1 MLHPGAFADRQ
12 SLQRRLSVL
21 RLAAILC
28 FVALAASFWHLQ
40 VIQKKKYQAMADNN
54 FRRTIPLRAP
64 RGVLFDRDNRVL
76 VENTD
81 SFTIAIDRERTRDIA
96 ATIKQLAAV
105 THADEAEMIET
116 WQRRRAEPIFRPLAV
131 IEHASFSQVAA
142 VLARQEEM
150 PEIVVQQVPA
160 RTYPSG
166 GLAAHLFGYVGEIQ
180 ESQLDRP
187 GFEGLHR
194 GAIVGQT
201 GLERV
206 YNAQLMGEE
215 GSRFVVVNS
224 VGREIEKLHEEP
236 PTEGGRLQLTI
247 DADLQ
252 RATEEAF
259 HALGYNGAA
268 VFLDPNTGE
277 VLAMTSL
284 PAYDPNDFA
293 VGITAAKWKE
303 LNTSPLKPLENRLI
317 RGRYMPGSTFK
328 IVVAIA
334 GLAAGVIDPDFKVYC
349 SGSKTFYGSTRQC
362 WKAGGHGTVDL
373 RHALEQSCNVY
384 FYTVGDML
392 HIDKIHEVSR
402 QLGLVGKTGI
412 DLPGELD
419 SVVGST
425 EWKMARFGQPWYP
438 GDTISVAIGQ
448 GYVDVTPMALATMI
462 STVANGGTLIT
473 PHLVRAEDPDGT
485 GWRRIPTPE
494 PKAHVN
500 LNAEQVKAVRE
511 GLYLAVNGAGTG
523 GRARIEGKGVAGKT
537 GTAQVVSLENARR
550 FAGKMDTRDH
560 GFFVFFAPY
569 DNPRIAGVIF
579 AEHVEH
585 GYLGAP
591 IAKHVMETFFAK
603 QEGRP
608 LPTFPAPARTIITAP
623 AAQQGTPGGAA
634 PTLAPMPSHT
644 SGASGGRTPE
654 GTTGARE
661 RRGAVG
667 SPRASAP
674 GGVQGAPRSK

>member
-1 MLHPGAFADRQ
+1 MLYPGAHADRQ
-12 SLQRRLSVL
+12 SLHSRLSVL
-21 RLAAILC
+21 RIGAILC
-28 FVALAASFWHLQ
+28 FVLLAASFWILQ
-40 VIQKKKYQAMADNN
+40 VVQHGKYEEMAANN

-76 VENTD
+76 VENVD
-81 SFTIAIDRERTRDIA
+81 SFTIAIDRESTRDIQS
-96 ATIKQLAAV
+96 TIRRLAAV
-105 THADEAEMIET
+105 TQTDEAALVET

-131 IEHASFSQVAA
+131 IEHATFAQVAA
-142 VLARQEEM
+142 VLARREEM

-160 RTYPSG
+160 RSYPAG

-187 GFEGLHR
+187 EFAGLHR
-194 GAIVGQT
+194 GALVGQT
-201 GLERV
+201 GIERI
-206 YNAQLMGEE
+206 YNAQLMGED
-215 GSRFVVVNS
+215 GNRFVVVNS
-224 VGREIEKLHEEP
+224 FGREIEELYEQP
-236 PTEGGRLQLTI
+236 PVEGGRMQLTI

-259 HALGYNGAA
+259 QALGYHGAA
-268 VFLDPNTGE
+268 AFLDPNTGE

-293 VGITAAKWKE
+293 VGITRAKWSE

-328 IVVAIA
+328 IVIAIA
-334 GLAAGVIDPDFKVYC
+334 GLAERVIDPDFTVFC
-349 SGSKTFYGSTRQC
+349 TGSKTFYGSSRQC

-373 RHALEQSCNVY
+373 RRALEQSCNVY

-392 HIDKIHEVSR
+392 PIDRIHEVSK

-419 SVVGST
+419 SIVGST

-473 PHLVRAEDPDGT
+473 PHLVRAEDPDGK

-494 PKAHVN
+494 PKARVN
-500 LNAEQVKAVRE
+500 LNPEQVRAVRE
-511 GLYLAVNGAGTG
+511 GLYLAVNGAGTA
-523 GRARIEGKGVAGKT
+523 GRARIDGKGVAGKT
-537 GTAQVVSLENARR
+537 GTAQIVSLENARR
-550 FAGKMDTRDH
+550 LGGRIDTRDH
-560 GFFVFFAPY
+560 GFLVFFAPY
-569 DNPRIAGVIF
+569 DNPQIAGVIF
-579 AEHVEH
+579 AEHAEH
-585 GYLGAP
+585 GYLGGP

-603 QEGRP
+603 KEGRP
-608 LPTFPAPARTIITAP
+608 LPVFPKPANTIITSP
-623 AAQQGTPGGAA
+623 ATTGLTPV
-634 PTLAPMPSHT
+634 PSHPQ
-644 SGASGGRTPE
+644 GGR
-654 GTTGARE
+654 
-661 RRGAVG
+661 
-667 SPRASAP
+667 
-674 GGVQGAPRSK
+674 

>member
-1 MLHPGAFADRQ
+1 MLHPGAYADRQ
-12 SLQRRLSVL
+12 SLHTRLNVL
-21 RLAAILC
+21 RIGAILC
-28 FVALAASFWHLQ
+28 FVLLAASFWILQ
-40 VIQKKKYQAMADNN
+40 VVQHAKYLEMADNN

-64 RGVLFDRDNRVL
+64 RGVLYDRDNRVL

-81 SFTIAIDRERTRDIA
+81 SFTIAIDRESTRDIE
-96 ATIKQLAAV
+96 ATIRRLAAV
-105 THADEAEMIET
+105 TGADEAALREA
-116 WQRRRAEPIFRPLAV
+116 WQRRKAEPIFRPLAV

-160 RTYPSG
+160 RKYPSG
-166 GLAAHLFGYVGEIQ
+166 GLAAHLFGYVGEIR
-180 ESQLDRP
+180 ENQLEQP
-187 GFEGLHR
+187 EFAGLHR

-201 GLERV
+201 GLERI
-206 YNAQLMGEE
+206 YNAQLMGED

-224 VGREIEKLHEEP
+224 VGREIDELYEQP
-236 PTEGGRLQLTI
+236 PAEGRRLQLTI

-252 RATEEAF
+252 RATEEGF
-259 HALGYNGAA
+259 EALGYAGAA
-268 VFLDPNTGE
+268 AFLDPNTGE
-277 VLAMTSL
+277 ILAMTSL

-293 VGITAAKWKE
+293 VGISTAKWRD
-303 LNTSPLKPLENRLI
+303 LNENTLRPLENRLI

-334 GLAAGVIDPDFKVYC
+334 GLAEGVIDPDFKVFC
-349 SGSKTFYGSTRQC
+349 SGRKTFYGSTRQC

-392 HIDKIHEVSR
+392 HIDQIHKVSS

-412 DLPGELD
+412 DLPGELE

-425 EWKMARFGQPWYP
+425 EWKMKRFGQPWYP
-438 GDTISVAIGQ
+438 GDTISVSIGQ
-448 GYVDVTPMALATMI
+448 GYVDVTPLALATMI

-473 PHLVRAEDPDGT
+473 PHLVRAEDSDGT

-494 PKAHVN
+494 PKARVN
-500 LNAEQVKAVRE
+500 LNAAQVQAVRE

-523 GRARIEGKGVAGKT
+523 GRARIDGKGVAGKT

-550 FAGKMDTRDH
+550 FSGKIDTRDH
-560 GFFVFFAPY
+560 GFFVFFAPH
-569 DNPRIAGVIF
+569 DKPQIAGVIF
-579 AEHVEH
+579 TEHSEH

-591 IAKHVMETFFAK
+591 IARHVMETFFAK

-608 LPTFPAPARTIITAP
+608 LPAFPIPARAVTTPPAPP
-623 AAQQGTPGGAA
+623 VGLTPMA
-634 PTLAPMPSHT
+634 SHT
-644 SGASGGRTPE
+644 QGGR
-654 GTTGARE
+654 
-661 RRGAVG
+661 
-667 SPRASAP
+667 
-674 GGVQGAPRSK
+674 